1 MLGQY
6 ALLCLPLL
14 DSIPL
19 LGCAVFCR
27 LCWVRRWDQAG
38 PISPRP
44 GETVACQLFQ
54 MSDLQHGPN
63 RRVHQQVSVD
73 QITNDFYISRIFA
86 LLTPSRQPKY
96 VSDRCEAVWFLLCGR
111 DGVPYCEADYHAQFG
126 VKCETCTRYISG
138 RVLEVRPKEYLSIR
152 S

>member
-27 LCWVRRWDQAG
+27 LCWVWRWDQAG

-73 QITNDFYISRIFA
+73 QITNGFYISRIFA
-86 LLTPSRQPKY
+86 PLTPSRQPKY
-96 VSDRCEAVWFLLCGR
+96 VSDRFEAVWFLLLWQRWSAILRSRLPRPVWGEMW
-111 DGVPYCEADYHAQFG
+111 DLHQIHQWKSSGG
-126 VKCETCTRYISG
+126 ETKRI
-138 RVLEVRPKEYLSIR
+138 PQH
-152 S
+152 